1 MFFSWFL
8 SLSLILSSFASIHQV
23 SGGEEANGEMRTEYP
38 VPVVVRVTTETAEVY
53 ECVHGGD
60 PENVNYTW
68 YRENWPSLP
77 EGIKVDGNKL
87 HFTYSTSDLNGLYSC
102 MVINEKGTFIA
113 YLYRDIQECFLN
125 WILKKILE
133 LWMLPAFLFLQ

>member
-68 YRENWPSLP
+68 YRYPPINNLEPPLP
-77 EGIKVDGNKL
+77 LIMGFGIVDAAGFPFSSVN
-87 HFTYSTSDLNGLYSC
+87 SSS
-102 MVINEKGTFIA
+102 
-113 YLYRDIQECFLN
+113 
-125 WILKKILE
+125 
-133 LWMLPAFLFLQ
+133 